1 MQVIHI
7 QLRDITANS
16 VELRYLLPEKQH
28 YESRYLK
35 LPEIGDFLQQGER
48 DYYKLLPSLR
58 GLGKQLFFW
67 LDGDGRWF
75 RGIQDGLNK
84 KEQRFALLL
93 DDFEANLE
101 LRGDGVYVLQPSVS
115 AASVK

>member
-7 QLRDITANS
+7 QLRDITQNS
-16 VELRYLLPEKQH
+16 VELRYLLPQKQH

-48 DYYKLLPSLR
+48 DYYKLLPNLR

-75 RGIQDGLNK
+75 RGIKDGLNK
-84 KEQRFALLL
+84 KEQRFALVL
-93 DDFEANLE
+93 DDFELLE
-101 LRGDGVYVLQPSVS
+101 SLKVRGLLILFIY
-115 AASVK
+115 